1 MIKAIYKITNLVNN
15 KIYIGQTVH
24 PNKRWWEHQKRA
36 KTHYDDYPI
45 HLAINKYGA
54 ENFSFKILEWTEDY
68 DNEEARFIKE
78 YNSISPNGYNLIDG
92 GHPPIMTGERHP
104 KNTVSN
110 NTVKSIIQELKNN
123 TLSDREIA
131 IKYDVTD
138 KIVADINHGYTHRQE
153 NENYP
158 IRIKKGRQYLSEEQ
172 VKEIKDLLI
181 NSQFSFTEIA
191 EQYGT
196 TKVNISQIN
205 NGRSFNRFAWQYPL
219 RKTPVRPN

>member
-24 PNKRWWEHQKRA
+24 PNKRWWEHQQKA

-45 HLAINKYGA
+45 HLAINKYGVK
-54 ENFSFKILEWTEDY
+54 NFSFEILEWTEDY
-68 DNEEARFIKE
+68 NNEEARLIKE
-78 YNSISPNGYNLIDG
+78 YNSISPNGYNLIEG
-92 GHPPIMTGERHP
+92 GHSPIMIGECHP

-110 NTVKSIIQELKNN
+110 NTVENIIQELKNN
-123 TLSDREIA
+123 VLSDRDIA
-131 IKYDVTD
+131 IKYGVTD
-138 KIVADINHGYTHRQE
+138 KIVADINHGYAHKKE

-172 VKEIKDLLI
+172 VKEIKELLI

-205 NGRSFNRFAWQYPL
+205 NGRSFNRFEWQYPL
-219 RKTPVRPN
+219 RKVPVRPN